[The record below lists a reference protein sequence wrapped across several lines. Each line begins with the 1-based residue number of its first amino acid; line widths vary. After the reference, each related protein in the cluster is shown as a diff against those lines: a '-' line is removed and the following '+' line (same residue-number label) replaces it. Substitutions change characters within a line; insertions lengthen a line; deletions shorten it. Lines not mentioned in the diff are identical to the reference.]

1 MRVQNSLL
9 GGSQTPCPSFPEIE
23 VYLKETLHLK
33 NDRLVEK
40 ILNQTAANQ
49 GIRWKSVLSQFP
61 AECPAD
67 LQKMESALKD
77 TLLYQGKGIQ
87 VDRSG
92 PDPQIHQIIQ
102 YLLGQGKPSVEWF
115 SARNAKG
122 ILLREDPELQ
132 KSMREE
138 FRVILS
144 ACAESFPL
152 PGSKEEIL
160 YETFIGNVVALLPYS
175 YPEVGEV
182 FSIPQKIDGE
192 WKKAT
197 YSVDKKIDLSPKW
210 FSSPIAAYGL
220 TSQEA
225 PPLLIFLGTTYP
237 AGEGYV
243 ATLLS
248 DFTPFT
254 SVGQAPYLYG
264 KKEIQK
270 WLEDKEGVRLCGIS
284 LGGAFTFHVL
294 RNHKEKIAQVD
305 AYNPPGLYPWLW
317 KERYNSADIRIIYNE
332 NDLVATLGA
341 FPEGD
346 KVRVIR
352 AFVEK
357 SQNFL
362 KAHIQ
367 AYSGFDETTLLKS
380 DPVYENRRIVR
391 KVLTALHFVL
401 GGCLVF
407 FPLIFLY
414 FLYSIFNILIL
425 KTFTQNKMDAGCV

>member
-1 MRVQNSLL
+1 LSVQNSF
-9 GGSQTPCPSFPEIE
+9 SPTFPSFKA
-23 VYLKETLHLK
+23 YFKETLHLK
-33 NDRLVEK
+33 SDRLAEK
-40 ILNQTAANQ
+40 IFNQTASNQ
-49 GIRWKSVLSQFP
+49 GIRWKSILSK
-61 AECPAD
+61 CPVD

-77 TLLYQGKGIQ
+77 TLLYQGKGMQ

-92 PDPQIHQIIQ
+92 PDPQIHQMIQ

-122 ILLREDPELQ
+122 LLLREDPELQ

-144 ACAESFPL
+144 ACAECFPS

-160 YETFIGNVVALLPYS
+160 YETFIGNVISFLPYS
-175 YPEVGEV
+175 YPEEGEV
-182 FSIPQKIDGE
+182 FSIPQKIGGE

-197 YSVDKKIDLSPKW
+197 YIVDKKIDLSPKW

-237 AGEGYV
+237 AGEGCV

-248 DFTPFT
+248 DFTPLM
-254 SVGQAPYLYG
+254 SVGHAPYLYG

-270 WLEDKEGVRLCGIS
+270 WLEDKEGVHLCGMS

-294 RNHKEKIAQVD
+294 RNHEEKIAQVD

-317 KERYNSADIRIIYNE
+317 KERYNSADIHIVYNE

-352 AFVEK
+352 AFAEK
-357 SQNFL
+357 SENFF

-380 DPVYENRRIVR
+380 DSVYENRRVDR
-391 KVLTALHFVL
+391 KILTALHFVL
-401 GGCLVF
+401 GFCLAF
-407 FPLIFLY
+407 LPILFLY
-414 FLYSIFNILIL
+414 FLYSIFNALIL
-425 KTFTQNKMDAGCV
+425 KPLSMKQS